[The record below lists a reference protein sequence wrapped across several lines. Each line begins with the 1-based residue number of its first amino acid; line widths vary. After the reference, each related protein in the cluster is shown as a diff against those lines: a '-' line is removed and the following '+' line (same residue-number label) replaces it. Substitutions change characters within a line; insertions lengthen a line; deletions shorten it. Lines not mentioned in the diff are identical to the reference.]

1 MGIKLID
8 KINAEQTAGLKDKNY
23 PEFRAGDIV
32 RVSIK
37 IKEGDKF
44 RVQDFEGK
52 VLAIDNGRNNVAGNF
67 TVTRDSYGVRV
78 EKLFPF
84 ASPWIQAIKLVKKG
98 NAWRAKLY
106 TGRTF
111 CSHKAVRKLVKK

>member
-1 MGIKLID
+1 MGIKLLD
-8 KINAEQTAGLKDKNY
+8 KINAEQTAALAGKNF

-44 RVQDFEGK
+44 RIQDFEGK
-52 VLAIDNGRNNVAGNF
+52 VLAVDNGRKNVAGNF
-67 TVTRDSYGVRV
+67 TVSRDSYGVRV

-84 ASPWIQAIKLVKKG
+84 NSPWVEAIKVVKKG
-98 NAWRAKLY
+98 TARRAKLY
-106 TGRTF
+106 NERTF

>member
-8 KINAEQTAGLKDKNY
+8 KINAEQAVVIKERNY
-23 PEFRAGDIV
+23 PAFRAGDIV

-44 RVQDFEGK
+44 RIQDFEGK
-52 VLAIDNGRNNVAGNF
+52 VLAVDNGRKNVAGNF
-67 TVTRDSYGVRV
+67 TVSRESYGVRV

-84 ASPWIQAIKLVKKG
+84 SSPWIQAIKVVKK
-98 NAWRAKLY
+98 NPSWRTKLY
-106 TGRTF
+106 TERTF
-111 CSHKAVRKLVKK
+111 CSHKAVRKIVKK

>member
-8 KINAEQTAGLKDKNY
+8 KINAEQTAGLAAKNF
-23 PEFRAGDIV
+23 PEFRTGDIV

-44 RVQDFEGK
+44 RIQDFEGK
-52 VLAIDNGRNNVAGNF
+52 VLAIDNGRKSITGNF
-67 TVTRDSYGVRV
+67 TVSSDRYGVRV

-84 ASPWIQAIKLVKKG
+84 NSPAIQAIKVIKQG
-98 NAWRAKLY
+98 NGWRAKLY
-106 TGRTF
+106 TERTF

>member
-1 MGIKLID
+1 MGIKLLD
-8 KINAEQTAGLKDKNY
+8 KINAEQTAALAGKNFPY
-23 PEFRAGDIV
+23 FRAGDIV

-44 RVQDFEGK
+44 RIQDFEGK
-52 VLAIDNGRNNVAGNF
+52 VLAVDNGRKNVSGNF

-84 ASPWIQAIKLVKKG
+84 NSPWIQGIKVVKKG
-98 NAWRAKLY
+98 TARRAKLY
-106 TGRTF
+106 NERTF

>member
-8 KINAEQTAGLKDKNY
+8 KINAEQTAGLADKKF
-23 PEFRAGDIV
+23 PEFKTGDIV

-37 IKEGDKF
+37 IKEGDKY

-52 VLAIDNGRNNVAGNF
+52 VLAIDNGRKNVAGNF
-67 TVTRDSYGVRV
+67 TVTRESYGVRV

-84 ASPWIQAIKLVKKG
+84 NSPWIQAIKLVKQG
-98 NAWRAKLY
+98 NGWRSKLY
-106 TGRTF
+106 TERTF